1 MTAYA
6 AISHLSIGR
15 HEFSKAVEYFEQALP
30 ELENLQSDARDP
42 IGYADFVDDY
52 TLAFEK
58 AGKDEA
64 TQIHHMRARAK
75 ELRNTF
81 PEAKA
86 FSEKTPY
93 GTQCQKNEHKTIQN
107 VQP

>member
-15 HEFSKAVEYFEQALP
+15 HEFSKAVEYFEQVLP
-30 ELENLQSDARDP
+30 EFKNLQADARDP

-52 TLAFEK
+52 SLALEK

-64 TQIHHMRARAK
+64 TQIHHMRARAE

-81 PEAKA
+81 PDAKA

-93 GTQCQKNEHKTIQN
+93 GTQCQKN
-107 VQP
+107 